1 MEVHYCVSGPR
12 DSVSWISSCIFPMYI
27 DVAIEVVQQRDSE
40 TLSRSRC
47 VGVPAPPRAA
57 LATQNRNGVSQ
68 ECAAREMVI
77 SGYVSELTAG
87 WDESLLSSDFH
98 TRPTSTRPSGKCVLI
113 TGGTGG
119 LGSHL
124 VAKALASPDV
134 TRVVCL
140 NRRNNKQEACQ
151 RQWQSLLNKGTG
163 LSTEDEVVMDRIDVI
178 EADVSKPMLGLPE
191 DTYNNLADNVTDI
204 VHNAWLM
211 HSKWPIKRFEPQL
224 RIMMNMICLARDIST
239 RRWGAGTRTPVTFE
253 FVSSIATV
261 GHHTLRGSQ
270 GGHTQQRPTVPEV
283 RVSVESVLPTGYGD
297 AKYAC
302 ERLLDATLHQHPG
315 RFRAAAVRLGQI
327 AGSSLSGYW
336 NPTEH
341 VSFLVK
347 SSQTLRALPDFGG
360 TLGWTPVDDMAGAL
374 VDILLQPEG
383 VRLHPIYHIENPVRQ
398 PWADM
403 IATLAGALDIPDVIP
418 FGEWVRRVREWPIKA
433 DNGPDGANP
442 AYLLTEFLDDNFTRM
457 SCGGLLM
464 GTANAREHSPTL
476 AKVGPVSEATTRLY
490 VSKWREMGFL
500 K

>member
-1 MEVHYCVSGPR
+1 M
-12 DSVSWISSCIFPMYI
+12 I
-27 DVAIEVVQQRDSE
+27 A
-40 TLSRSRC
+40 
-47 VGVPAPPRAA
+47 
-57 LATQNRNGVSQ
+57 
-68 ECAAREMVI
+68 
-77 SGYVSELTAG
+77 GYVSELTAG
-87 WDESLLSSDFH
+87 WDKSLLTPSSRSH
-98 TRPTSTRPSGKCVLI
+98 HRNIEPRGKCILI

-124 VAKALASPDV
+124 VAKALACPDI

-151 RQWQSLLNKGTG
+151 RQWHSLLNKGTG
-163 LSTEDEVVMDRIDVI
+163 LSPADEAVMDRVDVI
-178 EADVSKPMLGLPE
+178 EADLSKPKLGLSQ
-191 DTYNNLADNVTDI
+191 DLYSSLVDNVTDI

-224 RIMMNMICLARDIST
+224 KIMMNMIGLARDISE
-239 RRWGAGTRTPVTFE
+239 RLLGAGTKTPVTFE

-261 GHHTLRGSQ
+261 GHHPLRGAQDIKSN
-270 GGHTQQRPTVPEV
+270 QRPTVPEV
-283 RVSVESVLPTGYGD
+283 RVPVESVLPTGYGD

-302 ERLLDATLHQHPG
+302 ERLLDATLHQYPD

-327 AGSSLSGYW
+327 AGSSLNGYW

-347 SSQTLRALPDFGG
+347 SSQTLRALPDFRG
-360 TLGWTPVDDMAGAL
+360 TLGWTPVDDMAGTL

-403 IATLAGALDIPDVIP
+403 IATLADALHIPDVIP
-418 FGEWVRRVREWPIKA
+418 FKEWVRRVREWPVKA
-433 DNGPDGANP
+433 DNGADGANP
-442 AYLLTEFLDDNFTRM
+442 AYLLTDFLDDNFTRM

-476 AKVGPVSEATTRLY
+476 ARVGPVSEATTRLY

-500 K
+500 R